1 MLNPRPP
8 VRRASRLLLVT
19 LCAIAAGCAF
29 FDTPQPADLVQA
41 TLPMPEAKVRAAV
54 VQVLEEG
61 GYRVRQGED
70 GGSMT
75 TEYRQE
81 TDSPSDWML
90 RVRFGT
96 GRSRVEVRLTPEGA
110 TATRLAIHVT
120 YEGKDGLFDSW
131 KTYPT
136 PLPKSAEHQLRLVK
150 NALGL
155 L

>member
-1 MLNPRPP
+1 MPAPRLT
-8 VRRASRLLLVT
+8 VRRVPPILI
-19 LCAIAAGCAF
+19 IALYAVLTGCAF
-29 FDTPQPADLVQA
+29 FDTPQPADLAQA

-61 GYRVRQGED
+61 GYRVHQGED
-70 GGSMT
+70 GGGMT

-90 RVRFGT
+90 RLRFGT
-96 GRSRVEVRLTPEGA
+96 GRSRVEVALTPEGA

-120 YEGKDGLFDSW
+120 YEGKDGLFESW

-136 PLPKSAEHQLRLVK
+136 PLPQSAENQLRLVK

>member
-1 MLNPRPP
+1 MLTPRHRVP
-8 VRRASRLLLVT
+8 RASRLLFVV
-19 LCAIAAGCAF
+19 LCAIAAGCAS
-29 FDTPQPADLVQA
+29 FDPPQSADLAQA
-41 TLPMPEAKVRAAV
+41 TLPVPEAKVRAAV
-54 VQVLEEG
+54 VQVREEG

-70 GGSMT
+70 GGGWT

-120 YEGKDGLFDSW
+120 YEGKDGLFESW
-131 KTYPT
+131 TTYPT
-136 PLPKSAEHQLRLVK
+136 PLPQSAEHQLRLVK
-150 NALGL
+150 SALGL